1 MDILRKTLRTLPRIL
16 LPFLL
21 GAGILYWMYRGTS
34 WSEIFDVVS
43 NHMDWGWM
51 LISLSFGVFPQ
62 MLRGWRWRLA
72 LEPLGERPRSSTCV
86 FAIFV
91 SYAASLVIP
100 RIGEIT
106 RCGTLSRIEGT
117 GFAKSLGTVVSERI
131 VDSLSMLLVFGAA
144 LLLQWQEFARFFKNT
159 GTKFEALFSGTSMFV
174 LLFVVVLLVV
184 AVWYASKHVKL
195 GGRLKTAIDNL
206 VQGIASLA
214 HMERLGLYVLYSVAI
229 WVCYYLHFY
238 LAFYSFDFTSHLG
251 PLAGLAVF
259 TAGSFAVLIPTPN
272 GAGPWHFAVK
282 TMLVLYGVEQ
292 GAGILFALV
301 VHTLQTGLIVVLGI
315 VGLTALSFIKR
326 KTSNQHSP
334 MSVASAG
341 SSTARQL

>member
-1 MDILRKTLRTLPRIL
+1 ML
-16 LPFLL
+16 L
-21 GAGILYWMYRGTS
+21 
-34 WSEIFDVVS
+34 
-43 NHMDWGWM
+43 
-51 LISLSFGVFPQ
+51 SLSFGIFPQ

-72 LEPLGERPRSSTCV
+72 LEPLGERPRSATCV

-106 RCGTLSRIEGT
+106 RCGTLARIEGT

-144 LLLQWQEFARFFKNT
+144 LLLQWQEFARFFSNT
-159 GTKFEALFSGTSMFV
+159 GTKFETLFSGTSVSIMV
-174 LLFVVVLLVV
+174 AVVVVLAVG
-184 AVWYASKHVKL
+184 VWYGAKHIRL
-195 GGRLKTAIDNL
+195 GGRLKIAWDNL
-206 VQGIASLA
+206 IQGIASLA
-214 HMERLGLYVLYSVAI
+214 HMQRLGLYVFYSVAI

-238 LAFYSFDFTSHLG
+238 LAFYSFDFTAHLG
-251 PLAGLAVF
+251 PFAGLAVF

-292 GAGILFALV
+292 EAGILFALV
-301 VHTLQTGLIVVLGI
+301 VHTLQTGLIVVLGM
-315 VGLTALSFIKR
+315 VGLIALSFFKR
-326 KTSNQHSP
+326 KIPNQHSS
-334 MSVASAG
+334 MSAATTG
-341 SSTARQL
+341 